1 MMEPRDETIRKLECN
16 SEEAVEDELKRLE
29 ELSMNLELDK
39 QHWDSQN
46 DDEDQLAKLHEHDS
60 AGS

>member
-39 QHWDSQN
+39 QHWDS
-46 DDEDQLAKLHEHDS
+46 
-60 AGS
+60 